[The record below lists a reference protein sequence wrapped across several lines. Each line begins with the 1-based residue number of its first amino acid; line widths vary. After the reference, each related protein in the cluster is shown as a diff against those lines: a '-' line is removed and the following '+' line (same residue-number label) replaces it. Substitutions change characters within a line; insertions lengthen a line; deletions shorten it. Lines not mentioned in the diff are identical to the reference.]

1 MSPIYTLYWS
11 SFRLVFVFLAI
22 TLTIVLASAFIK
34 RVKENKLIALA
45 LWGTSFSSFIT
56 VIFVSYFSGILY
68 DELNI
73 PTDNLILFLMGYASI
88 VFIVHTGYFLF
99 TLIRKK
105 KYSSVNS
112 VGRGYYL

>member
-11 SFRLVFVFLAI
+11 SFRFVFVFLAV

-34 RVKENKLIALA
+34 KVKENKLIALV
-45 LWGTSFSSFIT
+45 LWITSFSSFIT
-56 VIFVSYFSGILY
+56 MIFAFYFSGILY

-73 PTDNLILFLMGYASI
+73 PNDNLILFIMGYTAV
-88 VFIVHTGYFLF
+88 VFIMHSGYFLF
-99 TLIRKK
+99 TLFQKK
-105 KYSSVNS
+105 KYSSVNT